1 MRRLIPLFLAA
12 LLLFGC
18 APTAPLPQNTETT
31 TAATTVTTATTAVEP
46 TFENTTTENST
57 GTTAETTVPT
67 TQEATM
73 TTTVTTAAPTTTAD
87 WRKGYTSKQIIKD
100 NGFKNGFT
108 IMGRDH
114 SKEVVG
120 TWEYNLTVDGP
131 MWDVNQGGCYR
142 YYNDFET
149 RLCMLRDRLES
160 DKYTLTDGMKTLKF
174 NKKSGVLTMGLNT
187 FEHYGGQGH
196 TASGVTW
203 PGLLLNQEFITAMQ
217 YKTLP
222 DSEKPY
228 YSGAADKIILTL
240 DLKLSKYRHQ
250 PYVGVNACQFLMFL
264 CVHNSAGAGDGFV
277 WFGLP
282 FFDSRGYDQNK
293 DGIFLYDEG
302 TSSLIFDI
310 PTVEL
315 HNNTRPD
322 GRYDFFN
329 AELTAPE
336 VSDEWWHLEIDV
348 KPWLELLASQAIEG
362 TKYNVFR
369 QAESV
374 DDLYLTG
381 MNIGFEALG
390 SYDVEFEVKNFSLT
404 SYVAKE

>member
-1 MRRLIPLFLAA
+1 MKRLLPLLLTVA
-12 LLLFGC
+12 LLAGC
-18 APTAPLPQNTETT
+18 TSAVTPSESSVDTTTAT
-31 TAATTVTTATTAVEP
+31 TAATTTATATTEG
-46 TFENTTTENST
+46 TTTTTEGT
-57 GTTAETTVPT
+57 TTEGTTAETTVPS
-67 TQEATM
+67 
-73 TTTVTTAAPTTTAD
+73 TTTTASTTAAPTTTAD
-87 WRKGYTSKQIIKD
+87 WRKNYTSKQIIKD
-100 NGFKNGFT
+100 NTFQNGFT

-120 TWEYNLTVDGP
+120 TWEYNLTQDGP
-131 MWDVNQGGCYR
+131 VWDVNQGGCYR

-160 DKYTLTDGMKTLKF
+160 DKYTLTDGMKTLRF
-174 NKKSGVLTMGLNT
+174 NKKTGILTMGLNT

-196 TASGVTW
+196 TAAGVTW

-217 YKTLP
+217 YKQLEQ
-222 DSEKPY
+222 SEKAY
-228 YSGAADKIILTL
+228 YSGAADKIVLTL
-240 DLKLSKYRHQ
+240 DLRLTKYTHEFFE
-250 PYVGVNACQFLMFL
+250 GVNACQFLMFL

-315 HNNTRPD
+315 HNSTRPD

-329 AELTAPE
+329 AEFTAPE

-348 KPWLELLASQAIEG
+348 KPWLELLASQAVEG
-362 TKYNVFR
+362 TKYNVFK

-390 SYDVEFEVKNFSLT
+390 SYDVEFEVANFSLT